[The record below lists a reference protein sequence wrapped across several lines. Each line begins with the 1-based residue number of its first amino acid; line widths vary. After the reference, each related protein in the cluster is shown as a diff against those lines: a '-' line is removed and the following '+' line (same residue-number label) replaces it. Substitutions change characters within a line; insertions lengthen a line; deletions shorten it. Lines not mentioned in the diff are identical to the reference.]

1 MLNEPIERI
10 QITGLYDTTKKEDAV
25 KPPAGALPI
34 AVAIARPLWLD
45 PTIVIGTSSGE
56 NVAEGNMPF
65 GCGGTCG
72 YSWRVPTDLKIKGE
86 KETFTA
92 VVTYDTL
99 DLYGKAEFTHPIVM
113 EALPAEK
120 K

>member
-1 MLNEPIERI
+1 
-10 QITGLYDTTKKEDAV
+10 V
-25 KPPAGALPI
+25 AG
-34 AVAIARPLWLD
+34 D
-45 PTIVIGTSSGE
+45 
-56 NVAEGNMPF
+56 
-65 GCGGTCG
+65 
-72 YSWRVPTDLKIKGE
+72 

-113 EALPAEK
+113 EALPAVK